1 MKQIDK
7 NTVKAENQLR
17 DKHDVTFECEGNTGV
32 RVMMAGNSITLHE
45 PSPTIGWHNQWGMAA
60 SAKEKDYVHVLKSYI
75 QDLKPDAAFC
85 ICQAYKWERDFANGK
100 QAYPIYEDA
109 RNFDADIIVVRFIEN
124 CPRQNFDAAVFK
136 KEYVDFINFLNKSG
150 NAKIVLT
157 TSFWEH
163 TADPVIAEIAKENGW
178 PLVVLNDLGELDE
191 MKALGLFEHFGVANH
206 PGDLGMKTIADR
218 IFEEVKKVL

>member
-7 NTVKAENQLR
+7 NTVKAEHQLK
-17 DKHDVTFECEGNTGV
+17 DEQDVTFECEGNTGI

-45 PSPTIGWHNQWGMAA
+45 PSFAIGWYNQWGMAA
-60 SAKEKDYVHVLKSYI
+60 SAKEKDYVHVLKSHI
-75 QDLKPDAAFC
+75 QSVAPDAAFC

-100 QAYPIYEDA
+100 NAYPIYEAA

-124 CPRQNFDAAVFK
+124 CPRKDFDATVFK
-136 KEYVDFINFLNKSG
+136 REYVDFINFLNKSG
-150 NAKIVLT
+150 NAKIILT

-163 TADPVIAEIAKENGW
+163 TADTTVAEISRENGW

-191 MKALGLFEHFGVANH
+191 MKAIGLFEHNGVANH

-218 IFEEVKKVL
+218 IFAVLGKLL

>member
-7 NTVKAENQLR
+7 NTVKAEHQLR
-17 DKHDVTFECEGNTGV
+17 DKHDVTFECEGNKGL

-45 PSPTIGWHNQWGMAA
+45 PSESIGWHNQWGMAA
-60 SAKEKDYVHVLKSYI
+60 SAKDKDYVHVLKSHI
-75 QDLKPDAAFC
+75 QTVAPDATFC

-100 QAYPIYEDA
+100 LAYPIYEDA
-109 RNFDADIIVVRFIEN
+109 RDFNADVIVVRFIEN
-124 CPRQNFDAAVFK
+124 CPRKDFDPEVFK
-136 KEYVDFINFLNKSG
+136 KEYVDFIEFLNKSG
-150 NAKIVLT
+150 NAKIILT

-163 TADPVIAEIAKENGW
+163 DADSVVAEVSKEKGW
-178 PLVVLNDLGELDE
+178 PLVVINDLGERDE

-218 IFEEVKKVL
+218 IFEEVKKLI

>member
-7 NTVKAENQLR
+7 NTVKAENQLM
-17 DKHDVTFECEGNTGV
+17 DKHDVTFECEENNGL

-60 SAKEKDYVHVLKSYI
+60 SAKEKDYVHVLKGYI
-75 QDLKPDAAFC
+75 QSIKPDATFC

-100 QAYPIYEDA
+100 QAYPIYEQA
-109 RNFDADIIVVRFIEN
+109 RDFNADVIVVRFIEN
-124 CPRQNFDAAVFK
+124 CPRKDFDAEVFK

-150 NAKIVLT
+150 NAKIILT

-163 TADPVIAEIAKENGW
+163 TADPVVEQVAKENGW
-178 PLVVLNDLGELDE
+178 SLVVLNDLGELDE
-191 MKALGLFEHFGVANH
+191 MKALGLFEHYGVANH

-218 IFEEVKKVL
+218 IFGELKKII

>member
-17 DKHDVTFECEGNTGV
+17 DKHDVTFECEQNTGI

-60 SAKEKDYVHVLKSYI
+60 SDKEKDYVHVLKSHI
-75 QDLKPDAAFC
+75 QSVKPDATFC
-85 ICQAYKWERDFANGK
+85 ICQAYKWERDFVNGK
-100 QAYPIYEDA
+100 LVYPIYEDA

-124 CPRQNFDAAVFK
+124 CPRQDFNPDVFK
-136 KEYVDFINFLNKSG
+136 REYVDFINYLNKSG
-150 NAKIVLT
+150 NAKVILT

-163 TADPVIAEIAKENGW
+163 IADSVVTEIAKEMGW

-191 MKALGLFEHFGVANH
+191 MKALGLFEHNGVANH

-218 IFEEVKKVL
+218 IFEEVKKLI

>member
-7 NTVKAENQLR
+7 NTVKAEKQLS
-17 DKHDVTFECEGNTGV
+17 DKHDVTFECEGNRGL

-45 PSPTIGWHNQWGMAA
+45 PSESIGWHNQWGMAA
-60 SAKEKDYVHVLKSYI
+60 SAKEKDYVHVLKSHI
-75 QDLKPDAAFC
+75 QTMAPDATFC

-100 QAYPIYEDA
+100 LAYPIYEDA
-109 RNFDADIIVVRFIEN
+109 RNFNADIIVVRFIEN
-124 CPRQNFDAAVFK
+124 CPRKDFDPEVFK
-136 KEYVDFINFLNKSG
+136 REYVDFIEFLNKSG
-150 NAKIVLT
+150 NAKVILT

-163 TADPVIAEIAKENGW
+163 DADSVVAEVSKEMGW

-218 IFEEVKKVL
+218 IFEEVKKLI

>member
-17 DKHDVTFECEGNTGV
+17 DKHDVTFECEENNGV

-45 PSPTIGWHNQWGMAA
+45 PSPTIGWNNQWGMAA
-60 SAKEKDYVHVLKSYI
+60 SAKEKDYVHVLKRHI
-75 QDLKPDAAFC
+75 QGVKPDATFC

-100 QAYPIYEDA
+100 DAYPIYEDA
-109 RNFDADIIVVRFIEN
+109 RNFNADIIVVRFIEN
-124 CPRQNFDAAVFK
+124 CPRKDFDPQVFK

-150 NAKIVLT
+150 NAKVILT

-163 TADPVIAEIAKENGW
+163 TADPVVAEVAEENGW

-191 MKALGLFEHFGVANH
+191 MKALGLFEHYGVANH

-218 IFEEVKKVL
+218 IFSEVKKIL

>member
-7 NTVKAENQLR
+7 NTVKAEHQLK
-17 DKHDVTFECEGNTGV
+17 DKHDVTFECEENQGI

-45 PSPTIGWHNQWGMAA
+45 PSPTIGWNNRWGMAA
-60 SAKEKDYVHVLKSYI
+60 SAKEKDYVHVLKSHI
-75 QDLKPDAAFC
+75 QSVKPDATFC
-85 ICQAYKWERDFANGK
+85 ICQAYKWERDFVNGK

-124 CPRQNFDAAVFK
+124 CPRKDFDAAVFK
-136 KEYVDFINFLNKSG
+136 REYIDFINYLNKSG
-150 NAKIVLT
+150 NAKIILT

-163 TADPVIAEIAKENGW
+163 NGDDVLYEISKEMGW

-218 IFEEVKKVL
+218 IFNVLKNLF